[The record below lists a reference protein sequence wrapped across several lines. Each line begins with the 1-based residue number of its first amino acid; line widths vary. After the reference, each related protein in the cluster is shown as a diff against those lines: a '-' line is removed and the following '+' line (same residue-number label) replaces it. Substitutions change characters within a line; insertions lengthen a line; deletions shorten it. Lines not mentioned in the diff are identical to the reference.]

1 MDYWR
6 GGMDWPTTAGW
17 SCWACGSGAEYLEWG
32 LIHAE
37 CRCSTCG
44 VHYFMRDDNGNRV
57 EIPIVSTNDPYIE
70 PFKRIWADLRTHID
84 EVDDSTWEDYGVFSN
99 GEYEE

>member
-1 MDYWR
+1 
-6 GGMDWPTTAGW
+6 
-17 SCWACGSGAEYLEWG
+17 
-32 LIHAE
+32 
-37 CRCSTCG
+37 
-44 VHYFMRDDNGNRV
+44 MRDDNGNRV